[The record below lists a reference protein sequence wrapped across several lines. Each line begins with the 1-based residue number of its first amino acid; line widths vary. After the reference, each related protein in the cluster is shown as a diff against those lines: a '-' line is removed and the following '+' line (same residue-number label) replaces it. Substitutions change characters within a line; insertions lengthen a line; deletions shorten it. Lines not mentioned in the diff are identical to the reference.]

1 MKLMQQNRNLVD
13 RDENTMV
20 RFEVGIELGAFK
32 VNVESQY
39 NTYKTTEYF
48 LKTYLADVIISLQDR
63 LKVLAGI
70 LSNTTDLK
78 IVEALE
84 ITDDIKLAYNDKK
97 YIMTMGRYIDL
108 MFAVSETKDRLRA
121 LVDNEY
127 TYMMNDFNKEYK
139 ERKDY
144 AGYTYQMNE
153 RIYNL
158 LQILRNQIEA
168 EIIKLEK
175 CE

>member
-20 RFEVGIELGAFK
+20 RFEVGMELGAFK
-32 VNVESQY
+32 TNVESQY
-39 NTYKTTEYF
+39 NTYKNTDYF
-48 LKTYLADVIISLQDR
+48 LKTYLSDVIISLQDR
-63 LKVLAGI
+63 LNVLAGI
-70 LSNTTDLK
+70 LSNTSDLK

-108 MFAVSETKDRLRA
+108 MFAVSDTKDRLKA
-121 LVDNEY
+121 LVDRYAELVNE
-127 TYMMNDFNKEYK
+127 FNKDYS
-139 ERKDY
+139 ERKDF

-158 LQILRNQIEA
+158 LQILRNQIEV
-168 EIIKLEK
+168 EVIKLEK